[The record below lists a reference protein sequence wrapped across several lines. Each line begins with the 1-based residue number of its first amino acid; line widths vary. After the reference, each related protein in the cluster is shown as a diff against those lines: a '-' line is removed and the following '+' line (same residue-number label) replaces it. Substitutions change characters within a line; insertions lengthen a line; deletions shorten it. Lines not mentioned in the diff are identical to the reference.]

1 MALTH
6 VLVTEMIASQPLD
19 MMDEV
24 NLETK
29 VNRQTQL
36 WGERQ
41 NCKPPFIFCEIE
53 LETFRLA
60 FMMWKNLSPEKKF
73 LAVWLY
79 TAMLG
84 FC

>member
-36 WGERQ
+36 
-41 NCKPPFIFCEIE
+41 
-53 LETFRLA
+53 
-60 FMMWKNLSPEKKF
+60 
-73 LAVWLY
+73 
-79 TAMLG
+79 
-84 FC
+84 